1 MFDVSQRYE
10 PLERIG
16 VKSESTIINSFSFFV
31 FLFIIGLCHL
41 YLLLISKLFKR
52 LNFNIK
58 YVKLLK
64 CLKWVVVKHLEILTF
79 TYYIRATIE
88 AYQFL
93 IISSVSEIYSFHTAD
108 ANKIISLVVAFALLT
123 FLWFIT
129 ISAALLALNS
139 NSVTEVKPSKL
150 RELFRDLKKERKF
163 KIHTFM
169 CLLRVL
175 LLITLLL
182 VFRNYNKIIILA
194 VVSAV
199 QLLYMAVIIIQ
210 RAYESKIL
218 NLIEILNEIFFSI
231 FLLYLFIY
239 NSESEWRNEPK
250 IVYSSL
256 LVLNNLFILLITIS
270 KNFKLTLLQLRILLS
285 ESINSSKDVQA
296 QKLLQNLRLL

>member
-1 MFDVSQRYE
+1 
-10 PLERIG
+10 
-16 VKSESTIINSFSFFV
+16 
-31 FLFIIGLCHL
+31 
-41 YLLLISKLFKR
+41 
-52 LNFNIK
+52 
-58 YVKLLK
+58 
-64 CLKWVVVKHLEILTF
+64 
-79 TYYIRATIE
+79 
-88 AYQFL
+88 
-93 IISSVSEIYSFHTAD
+93 
-108 ANKIISLVVAFALLT
+108 
-123 FLWFIT
+123 
-129 ISAALLALNS
+129 
-139 NSVTEVKPSKL
+139 
-150 RELFRDLKKERKF
+150 
-163 KIHTFM
+163 M